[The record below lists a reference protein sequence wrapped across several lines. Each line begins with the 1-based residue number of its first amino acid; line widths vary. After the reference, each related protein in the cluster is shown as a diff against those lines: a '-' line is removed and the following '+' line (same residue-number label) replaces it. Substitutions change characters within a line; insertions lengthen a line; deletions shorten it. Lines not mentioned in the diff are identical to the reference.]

1 MSVFLRH
8 PRPQVAPGTC
18 YGRLDLAEGETAGA
32 EIAAALR
39 QLPPVTAVVASPARR
54 CRRLAERIAARDGVA
69 LSLDPRLW
77 ELDFGR
83 WEGRPWA
90 EIPRRES
97 DPWAADPW
105 RRAPPSGERF
115 ADLFARVREALAD
128 LPDGATVVAHAG
140 PIRAARMILA
150 AESFE
155 IAFARPVPYA
165 TPLRIGGARG

>member
-1 MSVFLRH
+1 MTLWLRH
-8 PRPQVAPGTC
+8 PRPRVAPGTC

-39 QLPPVTAVVASPARR
+39 ALGPVAAVVASPARR

-69 LSLDPRLW
+69 LRLDERLL

-83 WEGRPWA
+83 WEGLPWA

-105 RRAPPSGERF
+105 RRAPPGGEPF
-115 ADLFARVREALAD
+115 AALHARVGAALAD
-128 LPDGATVVAHAG
+128 LPAGAAVVAHAG

-150 AESFE
+150 AESFDV
-155 IAFARPVPYA
+155 AFARPVPYA
-165 TPLRIGGARG
+165 TPLRIGAAHG